1 MTISIDLM
9 QLLLSLLVLAGV
21 VLLVYATV
29 FLAQT
34 LKVVRQL
41 RKLLAENEENINGT
55 LQSMPGIAGNV
66 ESITLDV
73 RQGVDTLSD
82 TAEGLEDRL
91 LGARSNTMEKA
102 ENVIET
108 VYIVAQ
114 LVRNAMDYFED
125 RKR

>member
-21 VLLVYATV
+21 VLVVYATV
-29 FLAQT
+29 FLAQA
-34 LKVVRQL
+34 LKVVRQT
-41 RKLLAENEENINGT
+41 RRLLAENEENINGT
-55 LQSMPGIAGNV
+55 LKSMPGIAGNI

-73 RQGVDTLSD
+73 RQGVDMLSD

-91 LGARSNTMEKA
+91 LGARHNTMEKA

-114 LVRNAMDYFED
+114 LIRNAMEYFDD